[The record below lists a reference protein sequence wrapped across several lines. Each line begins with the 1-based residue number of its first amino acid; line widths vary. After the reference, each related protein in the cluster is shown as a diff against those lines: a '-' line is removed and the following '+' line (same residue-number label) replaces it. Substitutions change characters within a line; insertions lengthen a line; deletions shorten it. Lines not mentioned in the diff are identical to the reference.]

1 MFILTYYDEK
11 KCLISPIGSPF
22 IELEKGQQLLKDAVT
37 QQLEIWDCHKSK
49 EFFERAQ
56 KERNFCLDLDSDI
69 ELYVEPC
76 VVYMKTESRE
86 PFFLTFQIL
95 QLNQEYPS
103 NPSSG
108 KMSNTK
114 I

>member
-1 MFILTYYDEK
+1 MIVSSLVK
-11 KCLISPIGSPF
+11 HIS
-22 IELEKGQQLLKDAVT
+22 ELEKGQQLIKDTVIK
-37 QQLEIWDCHKSK
+37 QLETWECRKSK

-56 KERNFCLDLDSDI
+56 KERNFRLDLDSDI
-69 ELYVEPC
+69 EPC
-76 VVYMKTESRE
+76 VVYMKTKFRE

-108 KMSNTK
+108 KKSNTK